1 MPLTWHSY
9 ELVSLLWFVIR
20 PPSTS
25 QITCTAVIEKQHPHQ
40 WWRHSSHILQI
51 PFPPSFSYS
60 LWQHL
65 TVSKAQVLATQFPF
79 PLNISVQE
87 QLCFYKDVWFSP
99 QVIEEYHWN
108 LKCRIPPP
116 SQQQLVGEAVSPS
129 HVPWCSGLTLS
140 GEPISLHALRQFSPP
155 LLIITQGGDN

>member
-87 QLCFYKDVWFSP
+87 QLCFIKTCGLVLKSLRNITGISSAESHLQASSNLLERLLAHRTFLDVLDSRSRGNPLAF
-99 QVIEEYHWN
+99 
-108 LKCRIPPP
+108 
-116 SQQQLVGEAVSPS
+116 
-129 HVPWCSGLTLS
+129 TLS
-140 GEPISLHALRQFSPP
+140 GSSLLPC
-155 LLIITQGGDN
+155 